1 MKMSV
6 ILILGICSYGVL
18 GAPPPRTYNPAI
30 YENLNIPK
38 FNPNAISFVNYN
50 PMKEQNLEPFSIG
63 FQAITTKAPEY
74 IKVKNLDYSGGGRMT
89 FDMSNVKFD
98 PNNGN
103 FMRDFDPNSFSN
115 KEQSFQQNQVVPFQ
129 ENQVTESPRG
139 HSWDGRWP
147 GQNKEVENNKEQ
159 TTGRGSDFG
168 FSMDSKGVGVSGK
181 SWDGSWPD
189 GDKKDF
195 SVKATDSWKAAVGAD
210 KKWNEVVGTN
220 KNNQKWQDSV
230 SSGDFSEKA
239 TQSWSKALNADRK
252 NDNYHGNNVKSGDID
267 EIIQSLMAA
276 LQRLQSY

>member
-115 KEQSFQQNQVVPFQ
+115 K
-129 ENQVTESPRG
+129 
-139 HSWDGRWP
+139 